1 MSRKSVRRAALG
13 LIVAVLLGIAMPV
26 PASAWLGGEIGGETR
41 GETGTI
47 SAGFFSVVWEWL
59 QDLWPERPDPVQP
72 ACTENCGEAG
82 HGVDPN
88 G

>member
-13 LIVAVLLGIAMPV
+13 LLVAVLLGIAMPV
-26 PASAWLGGEIGGETR
+26 PASAWIGGET
-41 GETGTI
+41 GAS
-47 SAGFFSVVWEWL
+47 SAGFFASVWEWL
-59 QDLWPERPDPVQP
+59 QGLWPEGPDPIRP
-72 ACTENCGEAG
+72 ACTDCADAG

>member
-13 LIVAVLLGIAMPV
+13 LIVAVLLGIAMPA
-26 PASAWLGGEIGGETR
+26 PASAWLGGDTG
-41 GETGTI
+41 GETGTS
-47 SAGFFSVVWEWL
+47 SAGFFSVISEWL

-72 ACTENCGEAG
+72 ACTENCADAG
-82 HGVDPN
+82 YGVDPN

>member
-13 LIVAVLLGIAMPV
+13 LLVAVLLGIAMPV
-26 PASAWLGGEIGGETR
+26 PASARLGGETGGET
-41 GETGTI
+41 GAS
-47 SAGFFSVVWEWL
+47 SAGFFVSVWEWL
-59 QDLWPERPDPVQP
+59 QGLWPEEPDPILP
-72 ACTENCGEAG
+72 ACTENCGDAG

>member
-13 LIVAVLLGIAMPV
+13 LLIAVLVGIAMPV
-26 PASAWLGGEIGGETR
+26 PASAWLGGDTG
-41 GETGTI
+41 GETGTG

-59 QDLWPERPDPVQP
+59 QGMWPEKPDPVQP
-72 ACTENCGEAG
+72 ACTQNCGDAG
-82 HGVDPN
+82 YGSDPN

>member
-13 LIVAVLLGIAMPV
+13 LLFAVLLGIAMPV
-26 PASAWLGGEIGGETR
+26 PASAWSGAS
-41 GETGTI
+41 TG
-47 SAGFFSVVWEWL
+47 SFFSVIWEWL
-59 QDLWPERPDPVQP
+59 QELWPAEPDPVQP
-72 ACTENCGEAG
+72 TCTEDCGDAG

>member
-13 LIVAVLLGIAMPV
+13 LLVAVLLGVAV
-26 PASAWLGGEIGGETR
+26 PAPAAAWGGKTPGL
-41 GETGTI
+41 
-47 SAGFFSVVWEWL
+47 SLFAQVWEWVRT
-59 QDLWPERPDPVQP
+59 LWPDPIRP

-82 HGVDPN
+82 YGADPN

>member
-13 LIVAVLLGIAMPV
+13 LLLAVLLGVAMPA
-26 PASAWLGGEIGGETR
+26 PAAAWSG
-41 GETGTI
+41 TG

-59 QDLWPERPDPVQP
+59 QGLWPGGPDPDPVRP
-72 ACTENCGEAG
+72 ACTESCSDAG

>member
-13 LIVAVLLGIAMPV
+13 LLVAVLLGIAMPA
-26 PASAWLGGEIGGETR
+26 PASAWLGGETGG
-41 GETGTI
+41 I
-47 SAGFFSVVWEWL
+47 STGFFSSVWEWL
-59 QDLWPERPDPVQP
+59 QNLWPEGPDPTLP
-72 ACTENCGEAG
+72 TCTDCGDAG

>member
-13 LIVAVLLGIAMPV
+13 LFLAVLLGIAVPV
-26 PASAWLGGEIGGETR
+26 PASAWLGGETGSGQT
-41 GETGTI
+41 ETGT
-47 SAGFFSVVWEWL
+47 AGFFAVVWEWL
-59 QDLWPERPDPVQP
+59 QDLWPEEPDPVQP
-72 ACTENCGEAG
+72 ACTEDCGDAG